1 MVEKKEEGTGVEFD
15 HHYRETH
22 RNLADLYFDGNGQA
36 AGIFALAIGIRLN
49 LRPPREDWKNTGT
62 SHHQGGSPHNP
73 FYLHQLEEFGNFGVL
88 FESLGMVKDGHNT
101 KKTFDEFLTGGLS
114 FIESNMMDEEGNLQE
129 LKDVMPELFSDN

>member
-1 MVEKKEEGTGVEFD
+1 MEEQQGEGTGIEFD

-22 RNLADLYFDGNGQA
+22 RNLADLYFDGDGQA

-49 LRPPREDWKNTGT
+49 LRSPREEWKNTGRAR
-62 SHHQGGSPHNP
+62 PHNP
-73 FYLHQLEEFGNFGVL
+73 FYLHQLEKFGNFGVL
-88 FESLGMVKDGHNT
+88 FESLEMVKEGHNT

-129 LKDVMPELFSDN
+129 LKDVMPDLFD